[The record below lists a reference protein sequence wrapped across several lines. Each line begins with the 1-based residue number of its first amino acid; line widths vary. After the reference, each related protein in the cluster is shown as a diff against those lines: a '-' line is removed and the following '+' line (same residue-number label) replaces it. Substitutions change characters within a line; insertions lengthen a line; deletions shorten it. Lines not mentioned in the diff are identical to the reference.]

1 MLVSD
6 FSNLVVNG
14 KCITVIIIKIIQVII
29 LIFES
34 FKKKRS
40 SQNINVLQIL
50 AIYFF
55 PPMKQTFSKLQIYMD

>member
-1 MLVSD
+1 MLVTD

-34 FKKKRS
+34 FKKK
-40 SQNINVLQIL
+40 
-50 AIYFF
+50 
-55 PPMKQTFSKLQIYMD
+55 KLTEH